1 MRTIEQTITETAIDR
16 LQGCDD
22 PRLKA
27 IVTSLIRH
35 LHAFVRDVRPT
46 EEEWFS
52 AIRFLT
58 ETGQLCDDKR
68 QEYILL
74 SDILGVSMLVDA
86 INHQKAAGVTEST
99 VLGPFYV
106 PDQRELPM
114 GASISL
120 EASKGERVT
129 MRGHVRSA
137 GGAPIA
143 GAEIEI
149 WQAAESGLYDVQD
162 QAQPEGNMRG
172 RFRTEPDGAYAFETL
187 LPPSYA
193 IPTDGPVGRLL
204 RGTGRHPNRPA
215 HIHFMISA
223 EGHARL
229 VTHLFIEGDPYLDS
243 DAVFGVKP
251 SLIVAP
257 QRIGDRTVIEHD
269 FGLSPL
275 PG

>member
-1 MRTIEQTITETAIDR
+1 MSIEHTITQTAIDR
-16 LQGCDD
+16 LQGCAE
-22 PRLKA
+22 PRQKEV
-27 IVTSLIRH
+27 ITSLIRH
-35 LHAFVRDVRPT
+35 LHDFVRDVRPT

-86 INHQKAAGVTEST
+86 INHRKAAGATEST
-99 VLGPFYV
+99 VLGPFYL

-114 GASISL
+114 GASISVMAA
-120 EASKGERVT
+120 EGERVT
-129 MRGHVRSA
+129 VRGHIRSA
-137 GGAPIA
+137 DGTPIA
-143 GAEIEI
+143 GAEIQV
-149 WQAAESGLYDVQD
+149 WQTAGNGMYDVQD
-162 QAQPEGNMRG
+162 QNQLEGNMRG
-172 RFRTEPDGAYAFETL
+172 RFRTRGDGAYAFETL
-187 LPPSYA
+187 LPTSYP

-204 RGTGRHPNRPA
+204 RSTGRHPNRPA

-229 VTHLFIEGDPYLDS
+229 VTHLFLAGDAYLDS

-251 SLIVAP
+251 SLIVTP
-257 QRIGDRTVIEHD
+257 QRIGDKTVIEYD
-269 FGLSPL
+269 FRLSPL
-275 PG
+275 A